1 MISRGFMSRI
11 VVLFTLLVA
20 ACDVGTVLQH
30 ATGGAG
36 GGGDDAGSGSNC
48 GSAGLTP
55 GGGHVHATGG
65 TSNAGMGCMSASG
78 CHNSAM
84 APGGPAYAYAG
95 TVYKSATDLVT
106 VMPAATII
114 VYSGGKTLRM
124 LSNVDGN
131 FFIEEG
137 LASAPSNTVVTNTN
151 ATLCP
156 TIQMMSSSLV
166 TGGGNCNS
174 ASCHAPGSTQKSIH
188 L

>member
-1 MISRGFMSRI
+1 MSRI
-11 VVLFTLLVA
+11 VVLCTLMFA

-30 ATGGAG
+30 ATGDSG

-55 GGGHVHATGG
+55 RGSHMHTAGG
-65 TSNAGMGCMSASG
+65 TSNAGMGCMSATG

-95 TVYKSATDLVT
+95 TVYKSQAELTT
-106 VMPAATII
+106 IMPAATII
-114 VYSGGKTLRM
+114 VYSGGKTIRM
-124 LSNVDGN
+124 LSDMDGN

-137 LASAPSNTVVTNTN
+137 LAPAPSNTVVTNTN

-156 TIQMMSSSLV
+156 TIQMMSSGLV
-166 TGGGNCNS
+166 AGGGNCNS
-174 ASCHAPGSTQKSIH
+174 SSCHAPSATQGSIH

>member
-1 MISRGFMSRI
+1 MSRI
-11 VVLFTLLVA
+11 VVLFTLLFA
-20 ACDVGTVLQH
+20 ACDVGSVLQH
-30 ATGGAG
+30 ATGDGG

-55 GGGHVHATGG
+55 RGGHMHATGG
-65 TSNAGMGCMSASG
+65 TSNAGMGCMSATG
-78 CHNSAM
+78 CHNSLM
-84 APGGPAYAYAG
+84 PPLGGPAYAYAG
-95 TVYKSATDLVT
+95 TVYKSSADLTT

-114 VYSGGKTLRM
+114 VYSGGKTIRM
-124 LSNVDGN
+124 LSDMDGN

-137 LASAPSNTVVTNTN
+137 LAPAPSTTVVTNTN

-156 TIQMMSSSLV
+156 TIQMMSSGLV

-174 ASCHAPGSTQKSIH
+174 SSCHAPGSTQKSIH